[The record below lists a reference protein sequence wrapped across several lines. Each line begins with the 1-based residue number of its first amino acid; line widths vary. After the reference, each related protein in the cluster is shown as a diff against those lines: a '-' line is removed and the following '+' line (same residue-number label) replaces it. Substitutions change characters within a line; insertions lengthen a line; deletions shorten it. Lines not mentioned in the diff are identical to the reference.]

1 MSEAFHQPRFERIAD
16 EKRERI
22 LSAAV
27 GEFAEYGLANA
38 NVNRI
43 AERSGVSIGSLY
55 QYFRTKEDLFLSL
68 VSMGYR
74 NLEEALA
81 PALLSTLD
89 TLGKI
94 RSIISLVLDQNEEQK
109 ALTRLYNRFTTEGN
123 SELARELANR
133 MESYTAKAYAALLAQ
148 AKAEG
153 LMDPDAD
160 ERAFAFFMD
169 GIFLTLQFSVSAE
182 YWRDRLDIYLGTA
195 GGEGDAA
202 VVGSDDERRAILA
215 EQAFRFIRNAL
226 TGGPR

>member
-109 ALTRLYNRFTTEGN
+109 ALTRLYSRFTTEGN

-133 MESYTAKAYAALLAQ
+133 RPS
-148 AKAEG
+148 
-153 LMDPDAD
+153 P
-160 ERAFAFFMD
+160 
-169 GIFLTLQFSVSAE
+169 
-182 YWRDRLDIYLGTA
+182 LG
-195 GGEGDAA
+195 
-202 VVGSDDERRAILA
+202 
-215 EQAFRFIRNAL
+215 
-226 TGGPR
+226 